1 MAEEEE
7 QGADAGSA
15 EVPER
20 GVAEADEPS
29 RRRVTLRYDSR
40 PAVVPSVAAE
50 PTPSAYSGFSRGA
63 RSDEGVRVSRPYVF
77 TISRKILLKHWRT
90 RRRSV
95 DDLGDL
101 EDSPESL
108 EMDLLRILESGDV
121 EQAIYDHDFASRMRY
136 ARLARARRAH
146 DWAERW
152 LALEDEYER
161 RRGLARQMLGD
172 WVVDVDLHDGHVA
185 EVEIDARAFVEHGQ
199 ELLRRAPRVRHVHL
213 TGYRSMGPSFFGC
226 SLLRGMQSL
235 GLAEQALSDEDVE
248 ALVASPHVD
257 GLRWL
262 DLSGNHL
269 SHRAFEA
276 LASCEALA
284 RLEYLGLED
293 NESESPVDRAG
304 TDAMDG
310 SVVSTTRTEAGRALE
325 RLAGRTLRWLHT
337 PARFPTSYPPS
348 PLDVAASG

>member
-1 MAEEEE
+1 MAS
-7 QGADAGSA
+7 GASNQDDDSGRPRYRYPLASDSGPASLSA
-15 EVPER
+15 
-20 GVAEADEPS
+20 AHDEPRDLPTDFGTES
-29 RRRVTLRYDSR
+29 ESSA
-40 PAVVPSVAAE
+40 PWVVMVPVI
-50 PTPSAYSGFSRGA
+50 
-63 RSDEGVRVSRPYVF
+63 VR
-77 TISRKILLKHWRT
+77 
-90 RRRSV
+90 
-95 DDLGDL
+95 
-101 EDSPESL
+101 
-108 EMDLLRILESGDV
+108 GDV
-121 EQAIYDHDFASRMRY
+121 EAQVYDHDFASRMR
-136 ARLARARRAH
+136 ATRLARARRAS
-146 DWAERW
+146 DWADQW

-161 RRGLARQMLGD
+161 RRALARQMLGD

-185 EVEIDARAFVEHGQ
+185 EVELDARAFVIRGDV
-199 ELLRRAPRVRHVHL
+199 LLKRAPRVRHLHM
-213 TGYRSMGPSFFGC
+213 TGYRSIGPSFFGC